1 MARTARTAPAAS
13 ATTAPAQ
20 TTVKETTVNTTTT
33 PARMTI
39 KSVSERVDSLADQMD
54 SMHTLL
60 ETIVLR
66 LTADEPAKVTR
77 TPQTVAA
84 AIEAVET
91 KRPER
96 TQCKGHTLQGEG
108 PQCKRLSEND
118 FCPSHKSQGA
128 QAPKKAKGKKA
139 QKAAAAQAVVKPA
152 KKTTKGEKSR
162 DALSRKEFNRALA
175 AKARLAGGGTYRN
188 TMANWA
194 EAQAM
199 GAAGS
204 TIDQIVAKFTVKAS
218 A

>member
-1 MARTARTAPAAS
+1 MARTARNTASAAS
-13 ATTAPAQ
+13 AQTAPAQ
-20 TTVKETTVNTTTT
+20 TPVKETPVNTTTA

-54 SMHTLL
+54 SMHNLL

-66 LTADEPAKVTR
+66 LTADEPAKVVH
-77 TPQTVAA
+77 TPETVAA
-84 AIEAVET
+84 AVEAAET

-96 TQCKGHTLQGEG
+96 TQCKGNTLQGEG
-108 PQCKRLSEND
+108 PRCKRLSEND
-118 FCPSHKSQGA
+118 FCPSHKGQGA
-128 QAPKKAKGKKA
+128 QAPKKGKKSK
-139 QKAAAAQAVVKPA
+139 KAEPAQAPVKA
-152 KKTTKGEKSR
+152 KKATKGEKSR

-175 AKARLAGGGTYRN
+175 AKARLAGGGTYAN

-204 TIDQIVAKFTVKAS
+204 TIDQIVAKFTVKA
-218 A
+218 